1 MHDSAILKLS
11 RRSPDASPVELL
23 ARLPPAEQAK
33 ILSRMSPR
41 EAVNFPHAWRDWWAR
56 PSQLAPPGWSTW
68 LVLAGRFFGKTRTG
82 AQWIHERVKSGVAR
96 YIALVAPTSAD
107 ARDVMVQGPAGILAT
122 AQLRRRSA
130 PKSRN
135 AYAAHST
142 TPLGATRRPRGATP
156 RRSTCWLSVCAS
168 GMTRACSSRRR
179 R

>member
-1 MHDSAILKLS
+1 MRDSAILKLS

-56 PSQLAPPGWSTW
+56 PSQLAPPGEWSTW

-107 ARDVMVQGPAGILAT
+107 ARDVMVQGPAGILAIGPPGWKPIY
-122 AQLRRRSA
+122 QLG
-130 PKSRN
+130 P
-135 AYAAHST
+135 
-142 TPLGATRRPRGATP
+142 
-156 RRSTCWLSVCAS
+156 
-168 GMTRACSSRRR
+168 
-179 R
+179 